1 MKMQEHDI
9 VFGPIPSRRLG
20 RSLGINNIPPKI
32 CSYSC
37 VYCQVGR
44 SIKMDYQRKAYYS
57 PTEIF
62 REVEQKVRETLRNNE
77 KIDYL
82 TFVPDGEATL
92 DINLGKEIELLKKLD
107 VKQAIITNSSLIDRK
122 DVQNELKSL
131 DLVSLKIDSVLPSIW
146 KKIDRPHKMLN
157 LNKIKNG
164 IREFA
169 EEYQGKLITETML
182 IDGINDTEENMKTVA
197 DFIAE
202 IGPAAAYISI
212 PTRPPARKNVKPAGE
227 KEVNKAF
234 QIFSE
239 KIDRVEM
246 LIGHEGN
253 AFAHSGDTKKDILS
267 ITAVHPMRDDT
278 MQEFLEKDNE
288 DWTVIEQLIEERKI
302 LETEFGGHKFYLRK
316 FTDRQRI

>member
-1 MKMQEHDI
+1 MQEHDI

-57 PTEIF
+57 PEEIF
-62 REVEQKVRETLRNNE
+62 HEVEKKVRETLRENE

-92 DINLGKEIELLKKLD
+92 DINLGKEIEKLKELG

-122 DVQNELKSL
+122 DVQNDLKSL
-131 DLVSLKIDSVLPSIW
+131 DLVSVKIDSVLPAIW
-146 KKIDRPHKMLN
+146 KRIDRPHKMLD
-157 LNKIKNG
+157 LNKIKSG
-164 IREFA
+164 IRQFA
-169 EEYQGKLITETML
+169 DEYQGKLITETML
-182 IDGINDTEENMKTVA
+182 IDGINDTEENMKAVA
-197 DFIAE
+197 DFIAG
-202 IGPAAAYISI
+202 INPAVAYISI

-227 KEVNKAF
+227 KQVNKAF

-239 KIDRVEM
+239 KIERVEM

-288 DWTVIEQLIEERKI
+288 DWSVIEQLIGEGKL

>member
-1 MKMQEHDI
+1 MQEHDI

-57 PTEIF
+57 PEEIF
-62 REVEQKVRETLRNNE
+62 HEVEKKVRETLRENE

-92 DINLGKEIELLKKLD
+92 DINLGKEIEKLKELG

-122 DVQNELKSL
+122 DVQNDLKSL
-131 DLVSLKIDSVLPSIW
+131 DLVSVKIDSVLPAIW
-146 KKIDRPHKMLN
+146 KRIDRPHKMLD
-157 LNKIKNG
+157 LNKIKSG
-164 IREFA
+164 IRQFA
-169 EEYQGKLITETML
+169 DEYQGKLITETML
-182 IDGINDTEENMKTVA
+182 IDGINDTEENMKAVA
-197 DFIAE
+197 DFIAG
-202 IGPAAAYISI
+202 INPAVAYVSI

-227 KEVNKAF
+227 KQVNKAF

-239 KIDRVEM
+239 KIERVEM

-288 DWTVIEQLIEERKI
+288 DWSVIEQLIGEGKL

>member
-1 MKMQEHDI
+1 MQEHDI

-57 PTEIF
+57 PEEIF
-62 REVEQKVRETLRNNE
+62 HEVEKKVRETLRENE

-92 DINLGKEIELLKKLD
+92 DINLGKEIEKLKELG

-122 DVQNELKSL
+122 DVQNDLKSL
-131 DLVSLKIDSVLPSIW
+131 DLVSVKIDSVLPAIW
-146 KKIDRPHKMLN
+146 KRIDRPHKMLD
-157 LNKIKNG
+157 LNKIKSG
-164 IREFA
+164 IRQFA
-169 EEYQGKLITETML
+169 DEYQGKLITETML
-182 IDGINDTEENMKTVA
+182 IDGINDTEENMKAVA
-197 DFIAE
+197 DFIAG
-202 IGPAAAYISI
+202 INPAVAYVSI

-227 KEVNKAF
+227 KQVNKAF

-239 KIDRVEM
+239 KIERVEM

-288 DWTVIEQLIEERKI
+288 DWSVIEQLIGKGKL

>member
-1 MKMQEHDI
+1 MKEHDI

-57 PTEIF
+57 PEEIF
-62 REVEQKVRETLRNNE
+62 HEVEKKVRDTLKENE

-92 DINLGKEIELLKKLD
+92 DINLGKEIEKLKELG

-122 DVQNELKSL
+122 DVQNDLKSL
-131 DLVSLKIDSVLPSIW
+131 DLVSVKIDSVLPAIW
-146 KKIDRPHKMLN
+146 KRIDRPHKMLD
-157 LNKIKNG
+157 LNKIKSG
-164 IREFA
+164 IRQFA
-169 EEYQGKLITETML
+169 DEYQGKLITETML
-182 IDGINDTEENMKTVA
+182 IDGINDTEENMKAVA
-197 DFIAE
+197 DFIAG
-202 IGPAAAYISI
+202 INPAVAYISI

-227 KEVNKAF
+227 KQVNKAF

-288 DWTVIEQLIEERKI
+288 DWSVIEQLVGEGKL

>member
-1 MKMQEHDI
+1 MKEHDI

-57 PTEIF
+57 PEEIF
-62 REVEQKVRETLRNNE
+62 HEVEKKVRDTLKENE

-92 DINLGKEIELLKKLD
+92 DINLGKEIEKLKELG

-122 DVQNELKSL
+122 DVQNDLKSL
-131 DLVSLKIDSVLPSIW
+131 DLVSVKIDSVLPAIW
-146 KKIDRPHKMLN
+146 KRIDRPHKMLD
-157 LNKIKNG
+157 LNKIKSG
-164 IREFA
+164 IRQFA
-169 EEYQGKLITETML
+169 DEYQGKLITETML
-182 IDGINDTEENMKTVA
+182 IDGINDTEENMKAVA
-197 DFIAE
+197 DFIAG
-202 IGPAAAYISI
+202 INPAVAYISI

-227 KEVNKAF
+227 KQVNKAF

-288 DWTVIEQLIEERKI
+288 DWSVIEQLIGKGKL